1 MMILQ
6 KILLIR
12 TDRIGDVILTIPL
25 ISVLREVYPQ
35 AHISFLTRS
44 YTAPLLK
51 YQKTLNEIIIYQPE
65 NQHKGII
72 GTLSLSR
79 ILKSKNFDIAFLFY
93 PSPQLA
99 IALKLAHIPR
109 RVGSGFRWY
118 SFLFNQRT
126 FEHRKHGK
134 KHELEYNLSL
144 LNHYIPKIPSP
155 SDIRFDFQKNNK
167 LTQLKNKALQKYHIK
182 KNYIIIHPGSGGS
195 SPNLPPRTFHQMI
208 QYLLKKLNK
217 PILVVG
223 DKSEEKL
230 LNEVIDSLCS
240 DRLHLVCGAWDLETY
255 MAVIAQSSLFISN
268 STGPLHIARA
278 FDVPLIGFYC
288 PAIPCSPERW
298 GPYNKLDSIL
308 SPNIEPC
315 KSCNMDK
322 CPYDNCL
329 DLIKWESIQTLLDQ
343 HINRLTTS

>member
-1 MMILQ
+1 MILQ

-12 TDRIGDVILTIPL
+12 TDRIGDVILTTPM
-25 ISVLREVYPQ
+25 ISVLREANPQ

-51 YQKTLNEIIIYQPE
+51 YQKTLDEIIIYQPE
-65 NQHKGII
+65 DQHKGFA
-72 GTLSLSR
+72 GTLRLSR

-93 PSPQLA
+93 PQLQLA
-99 IALKLAHIPR
+99 MALKLARIPR

-118 SFLFNQRT
+118 SFLLNQRI

-155 SDIRFDFQKNNK
+155 SEIRFDFQKNDK
-167 LTQLKNKALQKYHIK
+167 LIDIQNKALQNHQIK

-195 SPNLPPRTFHQMI
+195 SPNLPPKTFQQMI
-208 QYLLKKLNK
+208 QYLLKNLNQ

-223 DKSEEKL
+223 DKSEENL
-230 LNEVIDSLCS
+230 LKEVIDSLNF
-240 DRLHLVCGAWDLETY
+240 DRLHSICGEWDLETY
-255 MAVIAQSSLFISN
+255 MAVIAGSTLFISN

-288 PAIPCSPERW
+288 PAVPCSPERW
-298 GPYNKLDSIL
+298 GPYNRLESVL
-308 SPNIEPC
+308 SPSIEPC
-315 KSCNMDK
+315 KSCNTNK
-322 CPYDNCL
+322 CPYVNCL

-343 HINRLTTS
+343 HIERLSSS